1 MNRISVLLAVLIVV
15 NLSGAYAGEADV
27 LKVEVRKSEMN
38 SYRFSVTVSH
48 KDTGGGHYADKF
60 DVMGPDGTVFGTR
73 TLHHPHVDEQPFT
86 RSLSGVEI
94 GAGIKSVIV
103 RAHDSVHEYGGKT
116 VTLDLPK

>member
-27 LKVEVRKSEMN
+27 LKVEVRRSEAN
-38 SYRFSVTVSH
+38 TYRFSVTVSH
-48 KDTGGGHYADKF
+48 KDTGWGHYADKF